1 MLPSTREA
9 PAPSGDRVDAMRA
22 LASLPRRQRQV
33 TVLHYY
39 LDLGVAEMAATLGV
53 HEGTV
58 KTSLH
63 RARRA
68 LAATLGERD
77 EEEAISRGHR

>member
-1 MLPSTREA
+1 M
-9 PAPSGDRVDAMRA
+9 
-22 LASLPRRQRQV
+22 